1 MTYSLGVWQAML
13 ATVYTADKI
22 RLGEYDFVPT
32 SRLATDLGIP
42 APSLARLLRSLSR
55 AGIIET
61 REGAHGGIR
70 LAVPPDE
77 VTLLD
82 VVEAVE
88 QRRPLFR
95 SDAAPAVSGT
105 TPTRRQ
111 RALRSALGSAERAKR
126 RELEVTIEEITKK

>member
-111 RALRSALGSAERAKR
+111 RALRSALGSAERAMR